1 MTKLEGLAPKFRVR
15 VEAALDAMAQDA
27 ELKRLGVQKIIVVE
41 GLRTLATQIAYY
53 CRGRMKNPADVKAI
67 FNAAGLW
74 ALTDKEAVTPS
85 TWTLKSR
92 HLEGKAVD
100 LAPSKDGKTIWWD
113 APDTVWQRMG
123 EIGKQFGLA
132 WGGDWPQK
140 DRPHFEELD
149 EWRDK

>member
-1 MTKLEGLAPKFRVR
+1 MNKLDGLQPKFRGR
-15 VEAALDAMAQDA
+15 VEAALGVMNIDA
-27 ELKRLGVQKIIVVE
+27 ELKKYGVQKIIVVE
-41 GLRTLATQIAYY
+41 GLRTLPTQMAYY
-53 CRGRMKNPADVKAI
+53 SRGRMKTADVRAMYE
-67 FNAAGLW
+67 AAGLYKP
-74 ALTDKEAVTPS
+74 TDTEAQTPN

-92 HLEGKAVD
+92 HLDGKAVD

-123 EIGKQFGLA
+123 DIGKQFGLA